1 VGDSVQGTADED
13 FIGKDVSIVSG
24 FDSTS
29 QARGRVNY
37 RGADWDAR
45 GQAEIAAGTFAKIV
59 GRDGNTLIIEQ
70 ETN

>member
-1 VGDSVQGTADED
+1 
-13 FIGKDVSIVSG
+13 
-24 FDSTS
+24 
-29 QARGRVNY
+29 VNY